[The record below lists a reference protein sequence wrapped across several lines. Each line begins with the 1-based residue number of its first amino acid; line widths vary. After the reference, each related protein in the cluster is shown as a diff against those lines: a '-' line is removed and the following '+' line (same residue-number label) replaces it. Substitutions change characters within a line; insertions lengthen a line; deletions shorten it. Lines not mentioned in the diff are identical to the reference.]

1 MNMDLNNQTI
11 SDISLEDRSLL
22 STPSRDGGKNRS
34 LHSSPLGDGGRSWLD
49 IFRPF
54 GHISKQTL
62 IIMIVLQVIITITA
76 WQITSDGLIPKPGN
90 VATAFGQLLT
100 SKLLLDNM
108 LESLALTLKAMLY
121 SIIITLLFAYL
132 SVIPFFK
139 TIAQF
144 IVKCRYLTL
153 TGLIFIFTLLTK
165 DGSELKLS
173 LLVFGIVPFFTT
185 SFLSVIINIDKQEYE
200 LCKTLGYNNWQT
212 LYEVIIV
219 GKADQVFEILRQNF
233 AIAWMMITMVEGL
246 SMSEGGIGTLLIK
259 YNKYNDITHVVA
271 LQLIIFIIGLCFDYL
286 LGLTRHWLFPYSKL
300 KQETA
305 S

>member
-1 MNMDLNNQTI
+1 MDLSNQNI

-22 STPSRDGGKNRS
+22 GT
-34 LHSSPLGDGGRSWLD
+34 PLGDGGKTETNVPNPPSGAGGWGWTR
-49 IFRPF
+49 IFQPF

-108 LESLALTLKAMLY
+108 LVSLGLTLKAMLY

-139 TIAQF
+139 TLAQF

-271 LQLIIFIIGLCFDYL
+271 LQFIIFTIGLCFDYL

-300 KQETA
+300 KQEAA

>member
-1 MNMDLNNQTI
+1 MKKIFQPFARINRQTVTIII
-11 SDISLEDRSLL
+11 S
-22 STPSRDGGKNRS
+22 
-34 LHSSPLGDGGRSWLD
+34 
-49 IFRPF
+49 
-54 GHISKQTL
+54 
-62 IIMIVLQVIITITA
+62 LQVIVTLLLWHVA
-76 WQITSDGLIPKPGN
+76 SDGLIPKPGK
-90 VATAFGQLLT
+90 VATTFVELLG
-100 SKLLLDNM
+100 SKLLLDNV
-108 LESLALTLKAMLY
+108 LVSLLLTLKAMLF
-121 SIIITLLFAYL
+121 SILITLGFAYL
-132 SVIPFFK
+132 SVLPFFK
-139 TIAQF
+139 SIAQF

-185 SFLSVIINIDKQEYE
+185 SFLSVIVNIDKQQYE

-246 SMSEGGIGTLLIK
+246 NMSEGGIGSLLIK
-259 YNKYNDITHVVA
+259 YNKYNDLTHVIA
-271 LQLIIFIIGLCFDYL
+271 LQLVIFLIGICFDYL
-286 LGLTRHWLFPYSKL
+286 LGTTRHWLFPHSKL
-300 KQETA
+300 KEEVA